1 MHDMLIALAPR
12 FAAPHSDRGVT
23 TATVALFLPA
33 PQSAI
38 EFVVAPNRSRPLQVQ
53 LRGRPLHSN
62 EFKDRDGLE
71 DAKRQF
77 ARVVLPYL
85 PDAYALA
92 RSLTRNRADAE
103 DVVQESCLRAF
114 RALESI
120 AIANARAW
128 LLTIVHNTAYTWLAK
143 NRSAVVVTVDDLE
156 DVERAQTSSSRP
168 DDQTPES
175 ALIAQTDSECL
186 QAAIQELSPPLREML
201 VLRDVQ
207 GFSYRDI
214 AQVTGVPI
222 GTVMSRLARARAR
235 LMAAIGKAAS

>member
-1 MHDMLIALAPR
+1 MRGMLIAPDPR
-12 FAAPHSDRGVT
+12 LSSVT
-23 TATVALFLPA
+23 TVTIALGLPA

-38 EFVVAPNRSRPLQVQ
+38 EFVDIAPDRYWPQEVQ
-53 LRGRPLHSN
+53 LRGRDLHNN
-62 EFKDRDGLE
+62 EFSDRIGLA
-71 DAKRQF
+71 DAKREF

-92 RSLTRNRADAE
+92 RSLTGNRADAE
-103 DVVQESCLRAF
+103 DVVQEACLRAF
-114 RALESI
+114 RALESV

-156 DVERAQTSSSRP
+156 DVERTQTSSSRP

-175 ALIAQTDSECL
+175 ALIAQTDSESL

-207 GFSYRDI
+207 GLSYREI

-235 LMAAIGKAAS
+235 LMAAIGKTAS